1 MAINIRFDTANNP
14 MPSRLILA
22 TKSGSRIRELPMN
35 EVKFREGL
43 MDGSEFSFKVYK
55 KRCLNRSGQVDTGFW
70 KKITDFKLAYCPEFD
85 MWYELHIDINE
96 STEIVKT
103 VEAVSLGEA
112 ETSQINVYGMEV
124 NTEDDIAR
132 DDYQPTTIFSATNKD
147 CSLVDRLLY
156 KAPHYRIAHVDE
168 SLANIQRTFQFD
180 KKSMYDCFK
189 EISEEIDCLVKIECV
204 KGTDTKI
211 DRKISLYDLE
221 NYCLDCGNR
230 GDFIGVCD
238 KCGSDN
244 IRHGYGDD
252 TSVYVSVEN
261 LAEEITYTT
270 DTDSVKNCFRLEG
283 GDDLMTATII
293 NCNPN
298 GSQYIW
304 CIPDEQRE
312 DMSPEL
318 RQKLKDYDEM
328 HELYQYKHGYKPQ
341 REQEE
346 DIQDDYNKIVWKYRN
361 YNSDLEMIPSRAY
374 FDQNNEEIVYPVPVS
389 DPEADGRT
397 VIGYPALMTAYY
409 DTIDLQLFL
418 NSGLM
423 PNVEI
428 ASTDA
433 ATEAGKLDA
442 LSLSPVAVS
451 KVESCTSDTAANAAL
466 AMAKCLVRG
475 SFGVKVK
482 DSNYTA
488 ETHVW
493 TGNFTVTNYSDEEDK
508 ADSETVSL
516 EITGDMEEYIKQK
529 MKRAMKKESDD
540 VTDISQ
546 LFALEIN
553 PFCDE
558 LDKYSLQ
565 RLMSF
570 RDACQA
576 SMDILIQ
583 QGVADQESWAATDSN
598 LYQSLYLPYRQKASA
613 IEDEILER
621 TQEIA
626 VVAGVRDEDGNVL
639 VEGMQTLIEEKRTEI
654 QGIQNFEEFLGPE
667 LWNEFAAY
675 RREDVYENSN
685 YISDGLNNEQ
695 LFARAMQFVEL
706 AEKEIYSSAKL
717 QHSLTADM
725 HNLLAMRE
733 FQPLTEKFACGNWIR
748 VRADDKVYRLRL
760 SEYSVDYNNFGLDVE
775 FTDVKFGHNT
785 ASDIKSLLQQA
796 QSMSSSYGSVTRQAE
811 KARRTD
817 RTMRTWA
824 EEGFS
829 LTTKIV
835 GGAENQ
841 EFIMNNS
848 GITGREY
855 IPETESY
862 SDEQIK
868 MISSGLYI
876 TDDGWLTA
884 KTGVGKFTFVNPKTK
899 EEETRYGVIADLLVG
914 NMVLSREAGIY
925 NDNGSITMDNNGFTL
940 ITEAGQNAKT
950 FSIIRQE
957 PNGDRTN
964 ILSIDS
970 NGRLQLNSDD
980 VYASIEGQI
989 ETVVGGNHTR
999 SFTEQPTPPYNVGE
1013 IWFDGETGKLY
1024 TCMRAKSGEINEETG
1039 EDETAFDADDWT
1051 EIVNYTDMASVQDL
1065 VGDLS
1070 DSVANQF
1077 ANFQTSFLQTQ
1088 NSFTYLIAE
1097 KTEALDTV
1105 ETYMQMTNRGLEI
1118 GKKENGTNVG
1128 GTLVCSNNQIAFEV
1142 GGVPVTYWTSDE
1154 QYMPKMVNI
1163 PVGGSMRLGS
1173 IQFQPR
1179 SSGNLSLLWVG
1190 EN

>member
-132 DDYQPTTIFSATNKD
+132 DDYQPTTIFSATNKN

-304 CIPDEQRE
+304 YIPEEQKE

-318 RQKLKDYDEM
+318 RQKLDDYDEM
-328 HELYQYKHGYKPQ
+328 YTLYQYGYGYTPPAELLSQ
-341 REQEE
+341 
-346 DIQDDYNKIVWKYRN
+346 YNQIINKYRPFK
-361 YNSDLEMIPSRAY
+361 SDLQEM
-374 FDQNNEEIVYPVPVS
+374 PVT
-389 DPEADGRT
+389 T
-397 VIGYPALMTAYY
+397 VGYPALMTAYY
-409 DTIDLQLFL
+409 NTIDLQLFL

-482 DSNYTA
+482 DSAYDA

-529 MKRAMKKESDD
+529 MKRAMKPKSDD
-540 VTDISQ
+540 VTDISG
-546 LFALEIN
+546 LFELEIDA
-553 PFCDE
+553 FRTE
-558 LDKYSLQ
+558 LSKYSLQ

-583 QGVADQESWAATDSN
+583 QGVADQESWAATDTN
-598 LYQSLYLPYRQKASA
+598 LYEKLYLPYRQKASA

-621 TQEIA
+621 TDELAI
-626 VVAGVRDEDGNVL
+626 VTGVYDENGNVL
-639 VEGMQTLIEEKRTEI
+639 VEGMQSLIDATRKEVQE
-654 QGIQNFEEFLGPE
+654 IQNFESFLGTE

-706 AEKEIYSSAKL
+706 AEKEIYSSAVL

-733 FQPLTEKFACGNWIR
+733 FQPLTDKFCCGNWIR

-785 ASDIKSLLQQA
+785 ASDIQSLLQKAQA
-796 QSMSSSYGSVTRQAE
+796 MSTSYGSVTRQAE
-811 KARRTD
+811 KAKETD
-817 RTMRTWA
+817 EKMKNWV
-824 EEGFS
+824 EQGFS

-841 EFIMNNS
+841 EFVMDNS

-855 IPETESY
+855 IPETEGY

-868 MISSGLYI
+868 LISSGLYI

-884 KTGVGKFTFVNPKTK
+884 KTGVGKFTFVNPKTNV
-899 EEETRYGVIADLLVG
+899 EETRYGVIADLLVG

-925 NDNGSITMDNNGFTL
+925 NENGSVTMDGDGFTL
-940 ITEAGQNAKT
+940 ITEAGDNAKT
-950 FSIIRQE
+950 FRILRKE
-957 PNGDRTN
+957 PNGTLSN
-964 ILSIDS
+964 ILSVDS
-970 NGRLQLNSDD
+970 QGRLQLNSVDTF
-980 VYASIEGQI
+980 ASIEDQI
-989 ETVVGGNHTR
+989 RTEVGKNRAR
-999 SFTEQPTPPYNVGE
+999 SFTSQPTPPYNVGE
-1013 IWFDGETGKLY
+1013 IWFDD
-1024 TCMRAKSGEINEETG
+1024 ETG
-1039 EDETAFDADDWT
+1039 ELLTCTRAQPDPEDGGAFDPTDWEKLT
-1051 EIVNYTDMASVQDL
+1051 NYTDSTTVQGMIEDATD
-1065 VGDLS
+1065 GMNERLS
-1070 DSVANQF
+1070 EFSTAFTQREDSFEMLISERTESLDVVD
-1077 ANFQTSFLQTQ
+1077 
-1088 NSFTYLIAE
+1088 TYLRA
-1097 KTEALDTV
+1097 TE
-1105 ETYMQMTNRGLEI
+1105 RGLEI
-1118 GKKENGTNVG
+1118 SKQENGSNIG
-1128 GTLVCSNNQIAFEV
+1128 GTLVCGNDQIAFEV
-1142 GGVPVTYWTSDE
+1142 NGVPVTYWNINE

-1163 PVGGSMRLGS
+1163 PVGGSLRLGS

-1190 EN
+1190 DN